1 MTLVNLCAPDQ
12 GEIPIG
18 RVTRVADEES
28 SSRSVMIS
36 PLSAAGSPDLLAAP
50 RQGIERGMRQMA
62 AAAENMANGD
72 ISPENVVQQI
82 QAEVLVKANVVAART
97 ADEILGSLIDTLA

>member
-1 MTLVNLCAPDQ
+1 
-12 GEIPIG
+12 
-18 RVTRVADEES
+18 
-28 SSRSVMIS
+28 
-36 PLSAAGSPDLLAAP
+36 
-50 RQGIERGMRQMA
+50 MRQMA